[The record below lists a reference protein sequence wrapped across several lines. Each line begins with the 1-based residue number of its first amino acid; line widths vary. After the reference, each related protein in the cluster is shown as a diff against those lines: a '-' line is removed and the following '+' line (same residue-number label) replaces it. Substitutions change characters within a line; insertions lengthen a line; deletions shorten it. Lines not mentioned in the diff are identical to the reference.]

1 MSTSAFGKLRDLVV
15 FLIHD
20 GGLLRSPIL
29 LFAFGASAS
38 RTLMIFGVNTTAER
52 GGAGPGLFALLC
64 VAVAASLAT
73 AHLARVHG
81 ITLVENLNKKLR
93 RRVADHI
100 LDADVSFFQ
109 SRDPGQVYSALTG
122 HTVLVAGATT
132 RLADMVQTVLLLVFC
147 FGYMALQS
155 WPSVIASFLAM
166 SLGVA
171 AFLLAESPARRLL
184 KHANDARAQF
194 YDSMND
200 LLRGYKELRL
210 RQARRIDLSSRVDRV
225 VEATRERTIAAERIF
240 SLSELAASAA
250 LAVLLVSIV
259 VAIPAVTGAD
269 SVVILQI
276 LTVVLF
282 TFGPIEAV
290 ISGLPGFARASVA
303 FEQMNELLGD
313 LSQNPESEA
322 VRRAQDTRPGFSKL
336 EFRGV
341 TATLRRPSQ
350 GGTAAEDSF
359 TLGPLDLTLRPG
371 QSIFITGGNGMGK
384 STFMQILTGLRHA
397 DGGEILLD
405 GVPVTRDTIGDYRGL
420 FSAVFSEFYLFR
432 QLYGLTEAEREKLQT
447 HIEELGLAQ
456 GVSVTGEAFSSLAL
470 STGQMRRLAL
480 SVALAEERPILVLD
494 EFAADQDPARRAFFY
509 DVLVPRLAAKGHL
522 VIAVTHDEHCFGK
535 SDRLIRM
542 EDGKIVSDTLNRP
555 AEAAGTTGA
564 LAKET

>member
-1 MSTSAFGKLRDLVV
+1 MSNSAYGKLRDLVV
-15 FLIHD
+15 FLVHE

-38 RTLMIFGVNTTAER
+38 RTLMIFSVNETAAR
-52 GGAGPGLFALLC
+52 GGADGPMFALLC
-64 VAVAASLAT
+64 AAVAASLAT

-81 ITLVENLNKKLR
+81 ITLVENLNQVLR
-93 RRVADHI
+93 RRVSNHV
-100 LDADVSFFQ
+100 LNADVSFFQ
-109 SRDPGQVYSALTG
+109 SRDPGKVYSALTG

-132 RLADMVQTVLLLVFC
+132 KLADMVQTLLLLVFC

-155 WPSVIASFLAM
+155 WPSVVASFFAM

-171 AFLLAESPARRLL
+171 AFLLAEAPARRLL
-184 KHANDARAQF
+184 KRANDARAQF

-210 RQARRIDLSSRVDRV
+210 RQARRIDLAARVDRV
-225 VEATRERTIAAERIF
+225 VEETRERTIAAEKIF

-250 LAVLLVSIV
+250 LAVLLVAIV
-259 VAIPAVTGAD
+259 VALPAVTGAD
-269 SVVILQI
+269 SVVILQV

-282 TFGPIEAV
+282 TFGPIESV

-313 LSQNPESEA
+313 LSENPESDS
-322 VRRAQDTRPGFSKL
+322 VRNAPDTRPDFRKL
-336 EFRGV
+336 ELRGI

-350 GGTAAEDSF
+350 GSTAAEDSF

-397 DGGEILLD
+397 DSGQILLD
-405 GVPVTRDTIGDYRGL
+405 GEPVTRDNIGHYRGL

-432 QLYGLTEAEREKLQT
+432 QLYGLTEEERTRLQT
-447 HIEELGLAQ
+447 HIDELGLAQ
-456 GVSVTGEAFSSLAL
+456 GVSVTGDAFSSLSL

-480 SVALAEERPILVLD
+480 SVALAEQRPILVLD

-509 DVLVPRLAAKGHL
+509 DILVPRLAAQGHC

-542 EDGKIVSDTLNRP
+542 EDGQIVSDVLNRP
-555 AEAAGTTGA
+555 APVRA
-564 LAKET
+564 ET